1 MLGTSK
7 TRLFRP
13 APAPSDAAG
22 RRFTYGREKP
32 KAVSWYGIRI
42 LWWYFTWILPN
53 TLKSF
58 RVDRRAAMKLDE
70 PGRMADMVSKRLG
83 ADAAGAPVVTA
94 IGRDLWVDFIA
105 DTGDDVS
112 VGEAVGRILFA
123 DHEVPDPDRPGS
135 DLRAPRG
142 DLLVFGGDTAYPVA
156 TEGNVRDRVLAP
168 FNRALEGHDDGK
180 PRIILGIP
188 GNHDWYGD
196 LEGFR
201 RLFLRDD
208 ATLRLDGYTPLQG
221 ASHFILPLTE
231 RIHLFAVDQHLE
243 SLDARQR
250 RFFTD
255 WRTMRPDMTPVVVMH
270 DPVRAFQKPNTIG
283 VDAVAALGLETETRP
298 HLVLSGD
305 IHHYERWRDGA
316 GTHVIAGGGGAF
328 LCPSPLDRKEIAA
341 LDAEWPGPIQSRALL
356 RQVSMRLLSGR
367 AGYMTHLTMLG
378 IFISSGLMLAKLGW
392 TDAAAFFTAAVT
404 GVAVASIFSIVAR
417 TRYGRRAQTW
427 IIAAS
432 VGFFS
437 SLVPVF
443 AAALIRE
450 ELTDRGHVITPRG
463 VMILLVGLGILVG
476 TWALGFFIATLT
488 RFGYEHLQ
496 AYAALMHPGYKHFV
510 RLRVRADGKGIDA
523 WTIGLVDPLA
533 AGEDP
538 VLVDHFSWR
547 PDGGRT

>member
-1 MLGTSK
+1 MAGTGK

-13 APAPSDAAG
+13 APAPPDTDG
-22 RRFTYGREKP
+22 RSFTYGREHP
-32 KAVSWYGIRI
+32 KAVSWYGVKI
-42 LWWYFTWILPN
+42 LWWYFTWLLPN
-53 TLKSF
+53 TLRSF
-58 RVDRRAAMKLDE
+58 RVDRRAAMKLDDPE
-70 PGRMADMVSKRLG
+70 RMADLVSARLG
-83 ADAAGAPVVTA
+83 GTREGQPVTQA
-94 IGRDLWVDFIA
+94 LGRDVWVDFIA

-123 DHEVPDPDRPGS
+123 DHEVPDPDHPGS

-156 TEGNVRDRVLAP
+156 TEGCVRDRVVAP

-180 PRIILGIP
+180 TRIILGVP

-201 RLFLRDD
+201 RLFMRDD
-208 ATLRLDGYTPLQG
+208 ATLRLDGYEALQS
-221 ASHFILPLTE
+221 ASHFILPLTD

-250 RFFTD
+250 NFFTA
-255 WRTMRPDMTPVVVMH
+255 WRTARPLMTPVVVMH
-270 DPVRAFQKPNTIG
+270 DPVRAFQKPNAIG
-283 VDAVAALGLETETRP
+283 VDAIASLGLETVTRP

-305 IHHYERWRDGA
+305 IHHYERWRDQA
-316 GTHVIAGGGGAF
+316 GTHVVAGGGGAF
-328 LCPSPLDRKEIAA
+328 LCPSPIDHKEIAG
-341 LDAEWPGPIQSRALL
+341 LDIEWPGPVQSRALL
-356 RQVSMRLLSGR
+356 KQVPIRLLSGK
-367 AGYMTHLTMLG
+367 AGYLTHLTMLG
-378 IFISSGLMLAKLGW
+378 IFVSLGLMLAKLGW
-392 TDAAAFFTAAVT
+392 TDAAALLTAAVT
-404 GVAVASIFSIVAR
+404 GIAVGSVSTLIAR
-417 TRYGRRAQTW
+417 TRYGHRGKTW
-427 IIAAS
+427 LIAAAF
-432 VGFFS
+432 GLLS
-437 SLVPVF
+437 SLIPALVV
-443 AAALIRE
+443 AAVRE
-450 ELTDRGHVITPRG
+450 ELTYHGYITPRG
-463 VMILLVGLGILVG
+463 TLILLVGLGILFG

-510 RLRVRADGKGIDA
+510 RMRVRADGKGIDA

-547 PDGGRT
+547 PDEQS